1 MKQRSISSKNSASDT
16 DSTVKS
22 GSKEQKQVRS
32 DDSIIQ
38 FWTERNVFIS
48 CLLFRSVNALLIHTY
63 FNPDEHWQALEV
75 AHRVVFGYGHLTWE
89 WERGIRSYLHPMIFA
104 LLYKILAIFKL
115 DTVLFMAKTP
125 RLLQSIF
132 AAIGDLYLY
141 KLADRIFGKHVSRW
155 ALFCQMS
162 NWFMFFCITRT
173 LSNSLETVL
182 ITVSLFYWP
191 CHNFRS
197 SQACDSPMS
206 RKLALFFAALS
217 CAIRP
222 TSAIV
227 WLYIG
232 VLHFYETK
240 DKIRFLIFDV
250 LPIGTIVLI
259 ATCLLD
265 CWMYGS
271 WIFVPL
277 NFLKFNF
284 FSAGGDYYGTHP
296 WHWYF
301 TQGFPAIV
309 YTFLPISVAGV
320 WLSKEWRLAGLI
332 GWVLGLYSL
341 LGHKE
346 FRFVLPVLPITLMF
360 SGYLLAEI
368 DKPDFPQRNLGKSD
382 KAQKSSSWKYFMVF
396 GLLITNIPAALY
408 TSLVHQRGSE
418 AVMVF
423 LAREADKHQVQSV
436 TFLMQCHAT
445 PYYASLHR
453 NLTMRFLDCSPRS
466 DSDTDN
472 NAEELI
478 DESDRF
484 MRDPVGFVLNMFS
497 SLPLPSH
504 IVLFDSQAVQL
515 REVLALHGYVQVQRF
530 FHAHFPVD
538 RELQGY
544 VVVYQRTV

>member
-16 DSTVKS
+16 DSTFKS
-22 GSKEQKQVRS
+22 GSNEQKQVRS
-32 DDSIIQ
+32 DDSSIQ

-115 DTVLFMAKTP
+115 DTVLFMTKTP

-191 CHNFRS
+191 CHNFLS
-197 SQACDSPMS
+197 SEACDSPVS

-232 VLHFYETK
+232 ILHFYETK

-271 WIFVPL
+271 WVFVPM

-332 GWVLGLYSL
+332 GWVLGVYSL

-368 DKPDFPQRNLGKSD
+368 DKPDFPQRKLGKSD
-382 KAQKSSSWKYFMVF
+382 KAQKWKYFMVF

-515 REVLALHGYVQVQRF
+515 REILALHGYVQVQRF

>member
-16 DSTVKS
+16 DSTFKS
-22 GSKEQKQVRS
+22 GSKEQKQVRG
-32 DDSIIQ
+32 DDSSIQ

-191 CHNFRS
+191 CHNFLS
-197 SQACDSPMS
+197 SEACDSPMS

-232 VLHFYETK
+232 ILHFYETK

-271 WIFVPL
+271 WIFVPM

-320 WLSKEWRLAGLI
+320 WLSKEWRLAGLV

-368 DKPDFPQRNLGKSD
+368 DKPDFPQRKLGKSD
-382 KAQKSSSWKYFMVF
+382 KAQKWKYFMVF

-515 REVLALHGYVQVQRF
+515 REILALHGYVQVQRF

-544 VVVYQRTV
+544 VVVYQQTV

>member
-16 DSTVKS
+16 DSTFKS
-22 GSKEQKQVRS
+22 GSNEQKQVRS
-32 DDSIIQ
+32 DDSSIQ

-115 DTVLFMAKTP
+115 DTVLFMTKTP

-191 CHNFRS
+191 CHNFLS
-197 SQACDSPMS
+197 SEACDSPVS

-232 VLHFYETK
+232 ILHFYETK

-271 WIFVPL
+271 WVFVPM

-332 GWVLGLYSL
+332 GWVLGVYSL

-368 DKPDFPQRNLGKSD
+368 DKPDFPQRKLGKSD
-382 KAQKSSSWKYFMVF
+382 KAQKWKYFMVF

-418 AVMVF
+418 AVMIF

-515 REVLALHGYVQVQRF
+515 REILALHGYVQVQRF

>member
-16 DSTVKS
+16 DSTFKS
-22 GSKEQKQVRS
+22 GSNEQKQVRS
-32 DDSIIQ
+32 DDSSIQ

-115 DTVLFMAKTP
+115 DTVLFMTKTP

-191 CHNFRS
+191 CHNFLS
-197 SQACDSPMS
+197 SEACDSPVS

-232 VLHFYETK
+232 ILHFYETK

-271 WIFVPL
+271 WIFVPM

-320 WLSKEWRLAGLI
+320 WLSKEWRLAGLV

-368 DKPDFPQRNLGKSD
+368 DKPDFPQRKLGKSD
-382 KAQKSSSWKYFMVF
+382 KAQKWKYFMVF

-515 REVLALHGYVQVQRF
+515 REILALHGYVQVQRF

-544 VVVYQRTV
+544 VVVYQQTV

>member
-1 MKQRSISSKNSASDT
+1 
-16 DSTVKS
+16 
-22 GSKEQKQVRS
+22 
-32 DDSIIQ
+32 
-38 FWTERNVFIS
+38 
-48 CLLFRSVNALLIHTY
+48 
-63 FNPDEHWQALEV
+63 
-75 AHRVVFGYGHLTWE
+75 
-89 WERGIRSYLHPMIFA
+89 
-104 LLYKILAIFKL
+104 
-115 DTVLFMAKTP
+115 
-125 RLLQSIF
+125 
-132 AAIGDLYLY
+132 
-141 KLADRIFGKHVSRW
+141 
-155 ALFCQMS
+155 
-162 NWFMFFCITRT
+162 MFFCITRT

-191 CHNFRS
+191 RHNFLS
-197 SQACDSPMS
+197 SEACDSPMS

-232 VLHFYETK
+232 ILHFYETK

-271 WIFVPL
+271 WIFVPM

-320 WLSKEWRLAGLI
+320 WLSKEWRLAGLV

-368 DKPDFPQRNLGKSD
+368 DKPDFPQRKLGKSD
-382 KAQKSSSWKYFMVF
+382 KAQKWKYFMVF

-515 REVLALHGYVQVQRF
+515 REILALHGYVQVQRF

-544 VVVYQRTV
+544 VVVYQQTV

>member
-16 DSTVKS
+16 DSTFKS
-22 GSKEQKQVRS
+22 GSNEQKQVRS
-32 DDSIIQ
+32 DDSSIQ

-115 DTVLFMAKTP
+115 DTVLFMTKTP

-191 CHNFRS
+191 CHNFLS
-197 SQACDSPMS
+197 SEACDSPMS

-232 VLHFYETK
+232 ILHFYETK

-271 WIFVPL
+271 WIFVPM

-320 WLSKEWRLAGLI
+320 WLSKEWRLAGLV

-368 DKPDFPQRNLGKSD
+368 DKPDFPQRKLGKSD
-382 KAQKSSSWKYFMVF
+382 KAQKWKYFMVF

-515 REVLALHGYVQVQRF
+515 REILALHGYVQVQRF

-544 VVVYQRTV
+544 VVVYQQTV

>member
-1 MKQRSISSKNSASDT
+1 MRANHFVETDRIVCGGEIGSEGDRVHYRQQLLGIGITIVSRIMKRRSTSSKNSASDPDLT
-16 DSTVKS
+16 FKS
-22 GSKEQKQVRS
+22 GSKEQNQGRS
-32 DDSIIQ
+32 NDGSLR
-38 FWTERNVFIS
+38 FWTDRKVFIG
-48 CLLFRSVNALLIHTY
+48 CLLFRFVNALLVHTY

-89 WERGIRSYLHPMIFA
+89 WEKGIRSYLHPMIFA
-104 LLYKILAIFKL
+104 LLYKTLAIFKL
-115 DTVLFMAKTP
+115 DTVWFMTKTP

-141 KLADRIFGKHVSRW
+141 KLADRIFGKHVSQW

-182 ITVSLFYWP
+182 TTVSLFYWP
-191 CHNFRS
+191 FHKFLS
-197 SQACDSPMS
+197 SEACESP
-206 RKLALFFAALS
+206 R
-217 CAIRP
+217 
-222 TSAIV
+222 TSLLIV
-227 WLYIG
+227 
-232 VLHFYETK
+232 
-240 DKIRFLIFDV
+240 
-250 LPIGTIVLI
+250 
-259 ATCLLD
+259 TCLLD
-265 CWMYGS
+265 RWMYGS

-309 YTFLPISVAGV
+309 FTFLPISVAGV
-320 WLSKEWRLAGLI
+320 WLSKEWQLAGLI

-346 FRFVLPVLPITLMF
+346 FRFIFPVLPITLMF
-360 SGYLLAEI
+360 SGYLLAEL
-368 DKPDFPQRNLGKSD
+368 DKPDFSQRKLGKSG
-382 KAQKSSSWKYFMVF
+382 KTQKWSSWKYFVVF

-418 AVMVF
+418 AVMAF

-453 NLTMRFLDCSPRS
+453 NLTMQFLDCSPRS
-466 DSDTDN
+466 DSDTDISV
-472 NAEELI
+472 EELI
-478 DESDRF
+478 DESDCF
-484 MRDPVGFVLNMFS
+484 MRDPVGFVLDMFS
-497 SLPLPSH
+497 RLPLPSH

-515 REVLALHGYVQVQRF
+515 REVLALHGYVQVQKF

-544 VVVYQRTV
+544 VVVYQQTG

>member
-16 DSTVKS
+16 DSTFKS
-22 GSKEQKQVRS
+22 GSNEQKQVRS
-32 DDSIIQ
+32 DDSSIQ

-115 DTVLFMAKTP
+115 DTVLFMTKTP

-155 ALFCQMS
+155 ALFCQLS

-191 CHNFRS
+191 CHNFLS
-197 SQACDSPMS
+197 SEACDSPVS

-232 VLHFYETK
+232 ILHFYETK

-271 WIFVPL
+271 WVFVPM

-332 GWVLGLYSL
+332 GWVLGVYSL

-368 DKPDFPQRNLGKSD
+368 DKPDFPQRKLGKSD
-382 KAQKSSSWKYFMVF
+382 KAQKWKYFMVF

-515 REVLALHGYVQVQRF
+515 REILALHGYVQVQRF